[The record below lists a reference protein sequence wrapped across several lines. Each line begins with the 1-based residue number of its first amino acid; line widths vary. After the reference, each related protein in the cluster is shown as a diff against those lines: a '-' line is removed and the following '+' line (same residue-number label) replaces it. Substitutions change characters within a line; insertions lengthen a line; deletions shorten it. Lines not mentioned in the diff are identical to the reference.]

1 MVNQLIFLLLINL
14 IFYNSYNFLNNNLNL
29 ILIILHLIIN
39 NLLIQLEI
47 KYQDFILLN
56 IIINKNIFH
65 YLINL

>member
-14 IFYNSYNFLNNNLNL
+14 QFYNNYNFLKNNLNL
-29 ILIILHLIIN
+29 ILIHFHFIIN